1 MPVIYIDNKSYEVKE
16 GKNLLEASL
25 AMGFDLPYFCWHPAL
40 GSVGACRQ
48 CAVKIFK
55 DEKDEHGK
63 LMMSCMESVQDGMRI
78 SINDKTA
85 KAFREQVIEWLMTNH
100 PHDCPVCDEGGSC
113 HLQDMTVM
121 TGHDYRKFRY
131 KKRTYRNQYLGP
143 FIHHEMNRCIQ
154 CYRCV
159 RYYHDYAGGDDLN
172 VYAAHD
178 HVYFGRE
185 KDGVLQSPFS
195 GNLAEICPTGVFTD
209 KTLKEHY
216 TRKWDLTMAPSICQH
231 CSVGCNIIAGERY
244 GEVRCVLNRYNGE
257 VNGYFLCDRGRF
269 GYEFVNSENRIK
281 QPVVRY
287 LQGEAVNE
295 MELISFLKPIL
306 MQHELIGIGSP
317 RASLETNFALRELV
331 GEDNFYAGVSEF
343 EAILTD
349 RVIHILQS
357 GAVHSASLKD
367 IEQADAI
374 LILGEDIWNTAP
386 MMAMAVRQSVMKT
399 AANNAL
405 QHTTLPAWHDAAVKE
420 LIQDEKGFLAAVSIA
435 GSPLDD
441 IATQKIYAAPDDI
454 ARLGFAIAH
463 QLNSSLP
470 AVPAADEAM
479 LNHANSIA
487 MALQKAKRP
496 VVISGISCFK
506 DSVIHAAFNIAAA
519 LSNPGIKGELAYVL
533 PETNSMG
540 LALMQAYSIERVVD
554 RLKREKEVTA
564 IVVENDLYRFMP
576 PSIADTF
583 FNTCKN
589 VIVLDSLNN
598 ATTEKANV
606 LIPAAT
612 FAEGNGTIVNY
623 EGRAQRYYQVFVSP
637 KTHVKESWK
646 WLSKLQMAKMQTSNG
661 HDPHPD
667 ELLERLEATLPQFS
681 GISRVSPKHDFT
693 IHGERIPREPHRYS
707 GRTAIQAHLNV
718 SEPKPLSDN
727 DSPLTYTMEG
737 YQGIPPSSLIPFYW
751 SPGWNS
757 VQSVTKFQD
766 EPGGA
771 LKDGDP
777 GIRLFKETGAEPI
790 FFKGI
795 PEAFDV
801 RQQKWLVLPQYDVL
815 GSGELSIYTKAVED
829 VSPLPYV
836 FLSVHDAELL
846 GIINDAVVKIS
857 VSKNEYTLPVKIK
870 RTLREGLILISAG
883 LQGMHGMHW
892 GEWVRIEPASAKGEV
907 TILSPFSI

>member
-25 AMGFDLPYFCWHPAL
+25 AIGFDLPYFCWHPAL

-63 LMMSCMESVQDGMRI
+63 LMMSCMESVRDGMRV
-78 SINDKTA
+78 SINDTIA
-85 KAFREQVIEWLMTNH
+85 RAFREQVIEWLMTNH

-121 TGHDYRKFRY
+121 TGHDYRRFRY

-159 RYYHDYAGGDDLN
+159 RYYHDHAGGDDLN
-172 VYAAHD
+172 VYGAHD

-244 GEVRCVLNRYNGE
+244 GEVRCILNRYNGE

-281 QPVVRY
+281 QPVIRG

-295 MELISFLKPIL
+295 MELLSFLKPIL
-306 MQHELIGIGSP
+306 QQHELIGIGSP

-331 GEDNFYAGVSEF
+331 GEDNFYAGVN
-343 EAILTD
+343 EAESILTR

-357 GAVHSASLKD
+357 GAVHIASLKD

-374 LILGEDIWNTAP
+374 LILGEDVWSTAP

-399 AANNAL
+399 AANDAL
-405 QHTTLPAWHDAAVKE
+405 QSTALPAWHDAAVKE
-420 LIQDEKGFLAAVSIA
+420 LAQEEKGFLAAVSIT
-435 GSPLDD
+435 GSPLDN
-441 IATQKIYAAPDDI
+441 IATQKIYAATDDI

-463 QLNSSLP
+463 ELNSSLP
-470 AVPAADEAM
+470 TVPAADEAM
-479 LNHANSIA
+479 LDSANNIA
-487 MALQKAKRP
+487 TALRKAKRP
-496 VVISGISCFK
+496 VVIAGTSCFK
-506 DSVIHAAFNIAAA
+506 DSTIHAAFNVVAA
-519 LSNPGIKGELAYVL
+519 LSDHGIKAGIAYVL
-533 PETNSMG
+533 PEANSMG
-540 LALMQAYSIERVVD
+540 LGLMQAYSIERVVD
-554 RLKREKEVTA
+554 RLKRAKEVTA
-564 IVVENDLYRFMP
+564 IVAESDLYRSMP
-576 PSIADTF
+576 PSIADTLF
-583 FNTCKN
+583 DTCKN

-606 LIPAAT
+606 VIPVAT
-612 FAEGNGTIVNY
+612 FAEGDGTIVSY
-623 EGRAQRYYQVFVSP
+623 EGRAQRYYQVFVP
-637 KTHVKESWK
+637 GEADVKESWK
-646 WLSKLQMAKMQTSNG
+646 WLWEFQRVKMQTSNG

-667 ELLERLEATLPQFS
+667 GVLEKLEAILPQFS
-681 GISRVSPKHDFT
+681 GIGRVSPKHDFT

-707 GRTAIQAHLNV
+707 GRTAMQANLNV
-718 SEPKPLSDN
+718 SELRPLSDN

-737 YQGIPPSSLIPFYW
+737 YKGIPPSSLVPFYW

-771 LKDGDP
+771 LKDGDL
-777 GIRLFKETGAEPI
+777 GIRLFKETGAKPV
-790 FFKGI
+790 FFKSI
-795 PEAFDV
+795 PEAFDA
-801 RQQKWLVLPQYDVL
+801 RQHKWLVLPQYEVL
-815 GSGELSIYTKAVED
+815 GSGELSIYSKAIKEL
-829 VSPLPYV
+829 SPLPYV
-836 FLSVHDAELL
+836 FLSPHDADLL
-846 GIINDAVVKIS
+846 GIINDSIIKIS
-857 VSKNEYTLPVKIK
+857 AAKDEYTYPVKIK
-870 RTLREGLILISAG
+870 ETLRDGLVLISAG
-883 LQGMHGMHW
+883 LQGMQGMDW
-892 GEWVRIEPASAKGEV
+892 GEWVRIEPVSGNQESTK
-907 TILSPFSI
+907 